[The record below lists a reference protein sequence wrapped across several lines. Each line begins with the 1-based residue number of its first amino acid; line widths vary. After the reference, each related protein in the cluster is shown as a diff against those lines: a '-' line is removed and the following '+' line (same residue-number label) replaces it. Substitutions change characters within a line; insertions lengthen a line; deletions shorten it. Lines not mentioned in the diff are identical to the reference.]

1 MKIPTS
7 SPWSVVLPQNT
18 GSFAPA
24 TTLLDTGVVD
34 SCGLCVCSG
43 PPSWKQ

>member
-7 SPWSVVLPQNT
+7 SPWSEALPQNT
-18 GSFAPA
+18 GSLAPE
-24 TTLLDTGVVD
+24 TTLLDTGVD
-34 SCGLCVCSG
+34 GIEWACSG

>member
-7 SPWSVVLPQNT
+7 SPWSVELPQKT

-24 TTLLDTGVVD
+24 TTLLDTGVD
-34 SCGLCVCSG
+34 ARCGFCSG

>member
-1 MKIPTS
+1 ME
-7 SPWSVVLPQNT
+7 LPQKT

-24 TTLLDTGVVD
+24 TTLLDTGVEAMW
-34 SCGLCVCSG
+34 GFWSG